1 MESRHTRWCWML
13 NVFLGSLL
21 LSGSEKFW
29 VTEPNENERILFS
42 TQTHKIY

>member
-1 MESRHTRWCWML
+1 ML

-21 LSGSEKFW
+21 GSEKFW